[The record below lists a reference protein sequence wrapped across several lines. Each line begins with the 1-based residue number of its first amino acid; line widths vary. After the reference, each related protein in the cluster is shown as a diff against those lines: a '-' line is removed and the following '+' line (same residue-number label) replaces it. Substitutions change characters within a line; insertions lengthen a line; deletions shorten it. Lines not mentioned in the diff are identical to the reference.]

1 MMTKSAEFPLVLHTV
16 TFTKINFEVMLDFD
30 NEQNPDMVVEPVNN
44 VGLQESPDG
53 RKLLLVQMNTVINPE
68 KTNHHPYFIEIT
80 CLAVFQYPD
89 NMPLDEAKRA
99 AMITGHSV
107 CYGAIRE
114 NVSWISGRLPYGP
127 INLGLSV
134 LNLPPRPAEEQAN
147 SKPAE

>member
-1 MMTKSAEFPLVLHTV
+1 MTQSAQFPLVLHTV

-30 NEQNPDMVVEPVNN
+30 AEKNPDMLVEPVNN

-68 KTNHHPYFIEIT
+68 KTNQHPYFIDIT

-127 INLGLSV
+127 VNLGLSV
-134 LNLPPRPAEEQAN
+134 LNLPPRPTEEQADA
-147 SKPAE
+147 KPAE

>member
-1 MMTKSAEFPLVLHTV
+1 MTQSAPFPLVLHTV
-16 TFTKINFEVMLDFD
+16 TFTKIHFEVMLDFD
-30 NEQNPDMVVEPVNN
+30 AEKNLEMLVDPVNN

-53 RKLLLVQMNTVINPE
+53 KKLLLVQMNTVINSE
-68 KTNHHPYFIEIT
+68 KTNQHPYFIDIT

-127 INLGLSV
+127 VNLGLSV
-134 LNLPPRPAEEQAN
+134 LNLPPRPTNEQAD
-147 SKPAE
+147 A

>member
-1 MMTKSAEFPLVLHTV
+1 MTQSAQFPLVLHTV

-30 NEQNPDMVVEPVNN
+30 AEKNPDMLVEPVNN
-44 VGLQESPDG
+44 VGLQDSPDG

-68 KTNHHPYFIEIT
+68 KTNQHPYFIEIT

-89 NMPLDEAKRA
+89 NMPLDEAKRG
-99 AMITGHSV
+99 AMITGHNV

-127 INLGLSV
+127 VNLGLSV
-134 LNLPPRPAEEQAN
+134 LNLPPRPTQEQADA
-147 SKPAE
+147 KPAE

>member
-1 MMTKSAEFPLVLHTV
+1 MTQSAQFPLVLHTV

-30 NEQNPDMVVEPVNN
+30 AEKNPDMLVEPVNN
-44 VGLQESPDG
+44 VGLQDSPDG

-68 KTNHHPYFIEIT
+68 KTNQHPYFIEIT

-127 INLGLSV
+127 VNLGLSL
-134 LNLPPRPAEEQAN
+134 LNMPPRAAEEQADT
-147 SKPAE
+147 KPAE